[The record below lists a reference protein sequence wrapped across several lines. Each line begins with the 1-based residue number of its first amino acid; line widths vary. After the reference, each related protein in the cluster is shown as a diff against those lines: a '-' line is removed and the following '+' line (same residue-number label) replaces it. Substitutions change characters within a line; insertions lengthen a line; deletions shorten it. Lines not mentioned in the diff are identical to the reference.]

1 MTHSLADYESL
12 ALKLAREPS
21 ALASVKAKLRGNRDA
36 CPLFDTERITRNL
49 ETAYTM
55 MWERYQR
62 GLGPETFQVPGALP
76 P

>member
-1 MTHSLADYESL
+1 
-12 ALKLAREPS
+12 
-21 ALASVKAKLRGNRDA
+21 VKAKLRGNRDV

-55 MWERYQR
+55 MWERYQQ
-62 GLGPETFQVPGALP
+62 GLGPATFQVPGALP